1 MQTAHELFIH
11 ELTDML
17 DAENRLVEALGKQS
31 EEVSNAELK
40 KGLAAHQKQTQK
52 QAQRLQQI
60 FEELGESP
68 EQTECKGIR
77 GLVEEHQTFSEE
89 EDPSEDLLD
98 IFTTGA
104 NIKVERYEIS
114 AYESLI
120 RLAQLMKHRK
130 AVQLLQENLR
140 EEQQTEKKLSGLA
153 KKLKP
158 ENLGMGEEEQEEEAP
173 SRRSPASRRSRKAA

>member
-1 MQTAHELFIH
+1 MQTAHELFVH

-17 DAENRLVEALGKQS
+17 DAEQQLVKALGKQS
-31 EEVSNAELK
+31 EEVTNPELK

-52 QAQRLQQI
+52 QAERLQQI

-68 EQTECKGIR
+68 EQTECKGVR
-77 GLVEEHQTFSEE
+77 GLVAEQESFSQE

-120 RLAQLMKHRK
+120 RMAQQMKHRQ
-130 AVQLLQENLR
+130 AVQLLRENLR
-140 EEQQTEKKLSGLA
+140 EEQQTEKKLSALS
-153 KKLKP
+153 KKLQP
-158 ENLGMGEEEQEEEAP
+158 ENLGMGEEEEEEQSS
-173 SRRSPASRRSRKAA
+173 SRRGQGSRKGRRAA

>member
-40 KGLAAHQKQTQK
+40 KGLAAHQRQTQK
-52 QAQRLQQI
+52 QAQRVQQI

-77 GLVEEHQTFSEE
+77 GLVEEQQTFSEE

-140 EEQQTEKKLSGLA
+140 EEQQTEKKLSVLA
-153 KKLKP
+153 RKLKP
-158 ENLGMGEEEQEEEAP
+158 ENLGMGEEEQEEETP
-173 SRRSPASRRSRKAA
+173 SRRSPGSRRSRKAA